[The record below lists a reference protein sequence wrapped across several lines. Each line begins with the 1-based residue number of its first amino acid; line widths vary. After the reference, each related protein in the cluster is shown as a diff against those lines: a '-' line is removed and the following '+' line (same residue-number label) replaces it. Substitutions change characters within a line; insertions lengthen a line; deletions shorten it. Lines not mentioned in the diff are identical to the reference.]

1 METRKFNP
9 VLTSYFFFLGNEMS
23 DKVKEQDKILYLIVV
38 KEVWDRIVSGDKTI
52 EYRDCGEYWD
62 KRIKDREYDFMKI
75 TNGYG
80 NLTRP
85 YRLYEYQGYEVVDRD
100 NKAHYAISI
109 DKSLVVESRDKLN
122 GVIKYG
128 IRN

>member
-1 METRKFNP
+1 
-9 VLTSYFFFLGNEMS
+9 MS
-23 DKVKEQDKILYLIVV
+23 DKVKEQDKILYLIGV

-62 KRIKDREYDFMKI
+62 KRIKDKEYKYMRI

-85 YRLYEYQGYEVVDRD
+85 YRLYKYQGYEVVERD
-100 NKAHYAISI
+100 EKDHYAISI
-109 DKSLVVESRDKLN
+109 AEDLIVESRDKLN
-122 GVIKYG
+122 GDIEYG
-128 IRN
+128 N

>member
-1 METRKFNP
+1 
-9 VLTSYFFFLGNEMS
+9 MS

-100 NKAHYAISI
+100 DKPHYAISI

-122 GVIKYG
+122 GDIKYG

>member
-1 METRKFNP
+1 
-9 VLTSYFFFLGNEMS
+9 MS

-62 KRIKDREYDFMKI
+62 KRIKNRSYDYMRI

-85 YRLYEYQGYEVVDRD
+85 YRLYKYQGYEVVDRND
-100 NKAHYAISI
+100 KPHYAISI
-109 DKSLVVESRDKLN
+109 AEDLIVEKRDEVVN
-122 GVIKYG
+122 G
-128 IRN
+128 N

>member
-1 METRKFNP
+1 M
-9 VLTSYFFFLGNEMS
+9 
-23 DKVKEQDKILYLIVV
+23 EQDKILYLIVV

-62 KRIKDREYDFMKI
+62 KRIKDREYDFMRI

-85 YRLYEYQGYEVVDRD
+85 YRLYKYQGYEIVDKD

-109 DKSLVVESRDKLN
+109 AKDLIVESADDSRSVYMHIINRGSTATFATVNDVKVKIGL
-122 GVIKYG
+122 VQ
-128 IRN
+128 

>member
-9 VLTSYFFFLGNEMS
+9 VLTSYFFFGNEMS

-80 NLTRP
+80 NATRP
-85 YRLYEYQGYEVVDRD
+85 YRLYEYQGYEIVKRD
-100 NKAHYAISI
+100 EKDHYAISI
-109 DKSLVVESRDKLN
+109 AEDLIVEKRDEVVN
-122 GVIKYG
+122 G
-128 IRN
+128 N

>member
-1 METRKFNP
+1 
-9 VLTSYFFFLGNEMS
+9 MS
-23 DKVKEQDKILYLIVV
+23 KKVMEQDKILYLIVV

-62 KRIKDREYDFMKI
+62 RRIKNRNYDFMKI

-85 YRLYEYQGYEVVDRD
+85 YRLYKYQGYEIVKRD
-100 NKAHYAISI
+100 EKDHYAISI
-109 DKSLVVESRDKLN
+109 AEDLIIEKRDTIN
-122 GVIKYG
+122 GEIKYG

>member
-1 METRKFNP
+1 
-9 VLTSYFFFLGNEMS
+9 MS

-62 KRIKDREYDFMKI
+62 KRIKDREYRYMRI

-85 YRLYEYQGYEVVDRD
+85 YRLYRYQGYEVVNRQD
-100 NKAHYAISI
+100 KPHYAIPI
-109 DKSLVVESRDKLN
+109 TEDLILESRDYK
-122 GVIKYG
+122 I
-128 IRN
+128 

>member
-1 METRKFNP
+1 
-9 VLTSYFFFLGNEMS
+9 MS
-23 DKVKEQDKILYLIVV
+23 DKVMEQDKILYLIVV

-62 KRIKDREYDFMKI
+62 TRIKDKEYDYMRI

-80 NLTRP
+80 NATRP
-85 YRLYEYQGYEVVDRD
+85 YRLYKYQGYEIVDRD

-109 DKSLVVESRDKLN
+109 AEDLVVEKRDTIN
-122 GVIKYG
+122 GDIKYG